1 LSDSD
6 EEVASNG
13 LRSRKRMHESYQ
25 ITSQNDMDRKGGRE
39 DYFIGVSLLLATIR
53 ASADYL

>member
-1 LSDSD
+1 
-6 EEVASNG
+6 
-13 LRSRKRMHESYQ
+13 MHESYQ